1 MINIFLRDCSALG
14 KGNKKWNKNDPNYIF
29 QSVKRAI
36 LFAKK
41 FDINLQL
48 TIENNFFLKNENYFY
63 NHINDFKAIGEITI
77 HLHTDYEHM
86 IDYNEETKNFIKKI
100 NNF

>member
-41 FDINLQL
+41 FVYFQFNTSEFDDINL
-48 TIENNFFLKNENYFY
+48 TI
-63 NHINDFKAIGEITI
+63 
-77 HLHTDYEHM
+77 
-86 IDYNEETKNFIKKI
+86 
-100 NNF
+100 